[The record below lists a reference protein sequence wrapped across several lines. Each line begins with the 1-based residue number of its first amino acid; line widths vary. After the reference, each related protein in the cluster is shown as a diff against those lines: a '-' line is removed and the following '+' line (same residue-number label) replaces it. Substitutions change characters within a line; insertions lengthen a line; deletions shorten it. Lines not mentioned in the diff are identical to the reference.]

1 MSDDEIA
8 MFLGGMSVIGF
19 IAFFILKSYFKRKRA
34 HSHSE

>member
-19 IAFFILKSYFKRKRA
+19 IAFFILKSYFKKV
-34 HSHSE
+34 HSHSK